1 MWFVCDKPTGTFGLL
16 GDLRIDVMSNVL
28 DCEMMSLFYFV
39 KGCDYLSCLFLLYL
53 GGGGGM
59 DAQMLACVTYVT

>member
-1 MWFVCDKPTGTFGLL
+1 
-16 GDLRIDVMSNVL
+16 MSNVL